1 MESFGARLKR
11 ERQQRKVEL
20 DDISAS
26 TKISSRFLRAL
37 EEEQFDQLPGGIF
50 NKGFVRAYAR
60 HLGIDEEQAI
70 ADYLAA
76 LTPNQPEAPTVAM
89 PQPPPKIEPPSDRP
103 RAEIP
108 WGWLALA
115 LVMIAFGL
123 AMWGFYSQEKSAKEA
138 RQLSAPVDARKAE
151 PVAPSAA
158 ARTTPAPSI
167 QPANTQPSQPGAAQE
182 PAALTSPSGPNT
194 TPSNT
199 LGASGRFSLLIKVRE
214 DSWLFID
221 ADGKPVM
228 HDLLVAPAE
237 KSVEAEKEIVLRAGN
252 MGALELSFNGK
263 RLPSQGDYGEVKTL
277 TFGADGLQPPPLK
290 PATTAPVPQ

>member
-1 MESFGARLKR
+1 MESFGARIKR
-11 ERQQRKVEL
+11 ERQQRKIEL

-60 HLGIDEEQAI
+60 HLGIDEERAI

-76 LTPNQPEAPTVAM
+76 VTPSQPEAPIVAL
-89 PQPPPKIEPPSDRP
+89 PQPPPKIDPPADRP

-115 LVMIAFGL
+115 LLMIAFGL
-123 AMWGFYSQEKSAKEA
+123 AMWGFYSQEKSAKGA
-138 RQLSAPVDARKAE
+138 RQLSAPVQARKAE
-151 PVAPSAA
+151 PAAPSTA

-167 QPANTQPSQPGAAQE
+167 QPANVQPSQPAAQE
-182 PAALTSPSGPNT
+182 PAVGSASGAST
-194 TPSNT
+194 LPSNT

-263 RLPSQGDYGEVKTL
+263 KLPSQGDYGEVKTL
-277 TFGADGLQPPPLK
+277 TFGADGLQPPPPK
-290 PATTAPVPQ
+290 PATAAPVPQ

>member
-11 ERQQRKVEL
+11 ERQQRKIEL

-76 LTPNQPEAPTVAM
+76 VTPSQPEAPTVAM
-89 PQPPPKIEPPSDRP
+89 PQPPPKIEPPADRP

-123 AMWGFYSQEKSAKEA
+123 AMWAFYSQEKSTKEA
-138 RQLSAPVDARKAE
+138 SRSSALVQARKAE
-151 PVAPSAA
+151 PVAPSTA
-158 ARTTPAPSI
+158 ARSTPAPSI
-167 QPANTQPSQPGAAQE
+167 QPANTQPSQPAAQE
-182 PAALTSPSGPNT
+182 PAAVGSASGPNA

-263 RLPSQGDYGEVKTL
+263 KLPSQGDYGEVKTL
-277 TFGADGLQPPPLK
+277 TFGADGLQPPPPK
-290 PATTAPVPQ
+290 PAATAPVPQ

>member
-11 ERQQRKVEL
+11 ERRQRKIEL

-37 EEEQFDQLPGGIF
+37 EEVQFDQLPGGIF

-76 LTPNQPEAPTVAM
+76 VTPSQPEAPTVAM
-89 PQPPPKIEPPSDRP
+89 PQPPPKIEPPADRP

-123 AMWGFYSQEKSAKEA
+123 AMWAFYSQEKSAKEA
-138 RQLSAPVDARKAE
+138 SRSSAPVQARKAE
-151 PVAPSAA
+151 PAAPSTA
-158 ARTTPAPSI
+158 ARSTPAPSI
-167 QPANTQPSQPGAAQE
+167 QPANTQPSQPAAQE
-182 PAALTSPSGPNT
+182 PAAVGSASGPNA

-263 RLPSQGDYGEVKTL
+263 KLPSQGDYGEVKTL
-277 TFGADGLQPPPLK
+277 TFGADGLQPPPPK
-290 PATTAPVPQ
+290 PTTAAPVPQ

>member
-1 MESFGARLKR
+1 MESFGARIKR
-11 ERQQRKVEL
+11 ERQQRKIEL

-76 LTPNQPEAPTVAM
+76 VTPSQPEAPTVAL
-89 PQPPPKIEPPSDRP
+89 PQPPPKIDPPADHP

-115 LVMIAFGL
+115 LLMIAFGL
-123 AMWGFYSQEKSAKEA
+123 AIWGFYSQEKSAKGA
-138 RQLSAPVDARKAE
+138 RQLSAPVQARKAE
-151 PVAPSAA
+151 PAAPSTA

-167 QPANTQPSQPGAAQE
+167 QPANVQPSQPAAQE
-182 PAALTSPSGPNT
+182 PAVGSASGAST
-194 TPSNT
+194 LPSNT

-237 KSVEAEKEIVLRAGN
+237 KSVQAEKEIVLRAGN

-263 RLPSQGDYGEVKTL
+263 KLPSQGDYGEVKTL
-277 TFGADGLQPPPLK
+277 TFGADGLQPPPPK
-290 PATTAPVPQ
+290 PTTTAPVPQ